1 LGKAGHFKRRTL
13 FDNVSR
19 QVRKKSSRTNLGNQL
34 AMENPAS
41 KGLSIAMDTRREL
54 QMTCLQTSTHRA
66 FILKDSTQTSITG
79 SPVA

>member
-1 LGKAGHFKRRTL
+1 LAIYKWPAL

-19 QVRKKSSRTNLGNQL
+19 QVRKKSSRINLGNQL
-34 AMENPAS
+34 AMKEPAS

-66 FILKDSTQTSITG
+66 FILKNSTQTSITG